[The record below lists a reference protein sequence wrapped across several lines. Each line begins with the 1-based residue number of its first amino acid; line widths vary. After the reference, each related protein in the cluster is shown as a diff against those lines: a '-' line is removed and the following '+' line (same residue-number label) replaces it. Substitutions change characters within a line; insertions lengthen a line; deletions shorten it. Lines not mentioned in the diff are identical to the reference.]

1 MDLVGAVG
9 ATVSPE
15 SDVFVCFVVDVVVD
29 AVVDVGVGVDV
40 SLADDVVV
48 VLSSPEVVVS
58 VPVELS

>member
-15 SDVFVCFVVDVVVD
+15 SDVFVCFVVDVVDV
-29 AVVDVGVGVDV
+29 VVDVGVGADV
-40 SLADDVVV
+40 SLADDFVVV
-48 VLSSPEVVVS
+48 SSSPEVVVS